1 MLWLLFPYIW
11 SSVVIVKI
19 NAKMTEGLAGVALAY
34 WAGTGFDS
42 RLCQFFPIR
51 CCFQVIFALDVF
63 MCKFSDDT
71 NFTWSISGKEI
82 FCHFYVAW
90 YKVFNALTPVCTWP
104 PYRHAQSLLLQVFD
118 HLSIS
123 ILSAIQCAYY
133 SLLSLDNISVFRTYS
148 LAYTR
153 CNGAEN

>member
-1 MLWLLFPYIW
+1 MIIVTAGKKGKTDIQWLHV
-11 SSVVIVKI
+11 VVIISLHMKYVTI
-19 NAKMTEGLAGVALAY
+19 NAKMTEGRAGVALAY
-34 WAGTGFDS
+34 WAGSGFDS

-90 YKVFNALTPVCTWP
+90 YKVFNALTPVCT
-104 PYRHAQSLLLQVFD
+104 
-118 HLSIS
+118 
-123 ILSAIQCAYY
+123 
-133 SLLSLDNISVFRTYS
+133 
-148 LAYTR
+148 
-153 CNGAEN
+153 